1 MMASDWDGP
10 SDEADKA
17 LLRAKATSLRDEHRA
32 LDGAIQALQENA
44 PYDQISIMRL
54 KRRKLCL
61 KDEIAYWE
69 DQLTPDIIA

>member
-1 MMASDWDGP
+1 MDNDWISPSEEAEAAMA
-10 SDEADKA
+10 
-17 LLRAKATSLRDEHRA
+17 RAKAADLREEHRA

>member
-1 MMASDWDGP
+1 MASDWDSP
-10 SDEADKA
+10 SDDADKA
-17 LLRAKATSLRDEHRA
+17 IVLAKVNSLRDEHRA
-32 LDGAIQALQENA
+32 LDGAIQALQENT

-61 KDEIAYWE
+61 KDEIAYFE

>member
-1 MMASDWDGP
+1 MASDWDSP
-10 SDEADKA
+10 SDDADKA
-17 LLRAKATSLRDEHRA
+17 VIVAKLELLREEHRSM
-32 LDGAIQALQENA
+32 DGAIQALHENA

-61 KDEIAYWE
+61 KDEIAHWE

>member
-1 MMASDWDGP
+1 MSTDWDSP
-10 SDEADKA
+10 SDTADKVIIAQKAEA
-17 LLRAKATSLRDEHRA
+17 LREEHRA

-54 KRRKLCL
+54 KRRKLCI

>member
-1 MMASDWDGP
+1 MASDWDGP

-17 LLRAKATSLRDEHRA
+17 IVRAKVESLREEHRA

-44 PYDQISIMRL
+44 PYDQIAIMRL

-61 KDEIAYWE
+61 KDEIAHWA
-69 DQLTPDIIA
+69 DQLMPDIIA

>member
-1 MMASDWDGP
+1 MASDWDGP
-10 SDEADKA
+10 SDDADKVIVRKKAEA
-17 LLRAKATSLRDEHRA
+17 LREEHRA

-44 PYDQISIMRL
+44 PYDQIAIMRL

>member
-1 MMASDWDGP
+1 MASDWDGP
-10 SDEADKA
+10 SDDAEKA
-17 LLRAKATSLRDEHRA
+17 IVRAKAEALREEHRA

-54 KRRKLCL
+54 KRRKLSL

>member
-1 MMASDWDGP
+1 MGNDWNSTSDD
-10 SDEADKA
+10 ADKA
-17 LLRAKATSLRDEHRA
+17 IILAKATALRDEHRA
-32 LDGAIQALQENA
+32 LDCAIQALEENA
-44 PYDQISIMRL
+44 PYEQIAIMRL

>member
-1 MMASDWDGP
+1 MASDWDSR

-17 LLRAKATSLRDEHRA
+17 VILAKATSLRDEHRA

-44 PYDQISIMRL
+44 PYDQIAIMRL

-61 KDEIAYWE
+61 KDEIAYWD

>member
-1 MMASDWDGP
+1 MTDDWDAP
-10 SDEADKA
+10 SEDADFARIEAKITD
-17 LLRAKATSLRDEHRA
+17 LREEHRA

-54 KRRKLCL
+54 KRRKLAL

>member
-1 MMASDWDGP
+1 VASNWNSTSED
-10 SDEADKA
+10 ADLAAIIAKIA
-17 LLRAKATSLRDEHRA
+17 DLREEHRA
-32 LDGAIQALQENA
+32 MDGAIQALQENA

-61 KDEIAYWE
+61 KDEIAHWE

>member
-1 MMASDWDGP
+1 MANDWDAP
-10 SDEADKA
+10 SQDADAATIREKTAA
-17 LLRAKATSLRDEHRA
+17 LREEHSR
-32 LDGAIQALQENA
+32 LDQALHELQTSA
-44 PYDQISIMRL
+44 SYDQIAIMRL

>member
-1 MMASDWDGP
+1 MASDWDSP
-10 SDEADKA
+10 SDDADKA
-17 LLRAKATSLRDEHRA
+17 IVLAKATSLRDEHRA
-32 LDGAIQALQENA
+32 LDCAIQALQENA

>member
-1 MMASDWDGP
+1 MASDWD
-10 SDEADKA
+10 SACEDADIARALSKA
-17 LLRAKATSLRDEHRA
+17 ADLREEHRA
-32 LDGAIQALQENA
+32 LDCAIQALQENA

-54 KRRKLCL
+54 KRRKLAL

>member
-1 MMASDWDGP
+1 MASDWDSP
-10 SDEADKA
+10 CEDEDIARAQSKVAD
-17 LLRAKATSLRDEHRA
+17 LREEHRA

-54 KRRKLCL
+54 KRRKLAL

>member
-1 MMASDWDGP
+1 MASDWDSP
-10 SDEADKA
+10 SEAADKA
-17 LLRAKATSLRDEHRA
+17 VILAKANNLRNEHRA
-32 LDGAIQALQENA
+32 LDGALQALQENA
-44 PYDQISIMRL
+44 PFDQMAIMRL

>member
-1 MMASDWDGP
+1 MASDWDGP
-10 SDEADKA
+10 SDDADKVIVRNKAEA
-17 LLRAKATSLRDEHRA
+17 LREEHRA

-44 PYDQISIMRL
+44 PYDQIAIMRL